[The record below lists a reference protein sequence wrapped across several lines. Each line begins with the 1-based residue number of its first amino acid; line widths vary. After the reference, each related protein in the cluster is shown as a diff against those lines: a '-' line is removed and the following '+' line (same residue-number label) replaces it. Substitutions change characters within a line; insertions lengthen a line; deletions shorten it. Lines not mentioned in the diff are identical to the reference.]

1 MVFMFSVANVVNPA
15 AIYTNQLLC
24 FISNRISRGEAQQ
37 PSSDVHFFTSHFM
50 TTMKEKGPV
59 AVASWTEKKNIDLFQ
74 KKLVFI
80 PVNADLHWSLCVVV
94 NPGKVANWFDNDLD
108 PREEHSL

>member
-1 MVFMFSVANVVNPA
+1 MIS
-15 AIYTNQLLC
+15 IDS
-24 FISNRISRGEAQQ
+24 FIFFSNRISRGESQQ
-37 PSSDVHFFTSHFM
+37 SSSDVHFFTSHFM
-50 TTMKEKGPV
+50 TTMKEKGPE

-94 NPGKVANWFDNDLD
+94 NPGKVANWSNHDVASI
-108 PREEHSL
+108 EEHSL